1 MISLKKAAEI
11 GDTPLTDERL
21 RDIFSAVP
29 DKDVTDPEKQN
40 DLYRLR
46 IKLEDR
52 LSDKIETCISQG
64 LGNYKLMSA
73 VDLAWDS
80 SPINDYNLPLIM
92 YAQGRLTVDQ
102 TQQLAAEFPKI
113 DKYIQR
119 TEKGV
124 QINLPKFFD
133 VNINLV
139 RSYITRRLAAQ
150 LSKYDDL
157 SPFFKYHPRLQTEIG
172 RLRADVLSERV
183 DMMADQY
190 GYRKKQEQLIR
201 GMMLYQKQFGFVASK
216 WDSEKYL
223 DDDGNMVVHKE
234 GVDWVVPHPTRTFY
248 DTNYPAS
255 SLLTDT
261 GCKYCGYW
269 EVVPLGEIIDSP
281 YYFNRDQILYS
292 EYQNSLFGGYKTY
305 WSHYSTKIVAPS
317 VPQGSMTEHNHRE
330 GNSNFYAADEKDRSV
345 FLTQFF
351 WRVIPS
357 DEGIADYD
365 YPCWIRLVVAGDR
378 TVVYAEVMPSS
389 PCTVFEYNGHDGRLN
404 NLSIAHEIMPYQDQV
419 SNLFS
424 QLLETIKADLFSIGI
439 LNTDLFDTKDPEQR
453 KMIEEF
459 KRVYR
464 GEEFK
469 VTRGAL
475 AISLDKLM
483 QLNIPIDNVFKVV
496 HSAPNHSTDKIFQ
509 SIREMLNILDRL
521 LALSPQELGQ
531 IAPREV
537 TATEVAAVSNTT
549 ESVYAHISTG
559 IDQGRDAMKRII
571 FESAKNCISD
581 QVEVSIKTNYPP
593 EVVEAAG
600 FSLIEDETQ
609 YGSVSPEKV
618 MNIQGPFSKLIH
630 QYTWTSRDGSERVN
644 NPQAAG
650 QLINLLN
657 IILTNEMLMQAVPP
671 TKIFT
676 LMNLAVRSLGTGFNL
691 NLQLDPEAENS
702 FSNEQ
707 RMLEAL
713 NNVAPV
719 MDEMAKNVEGNSQ
732 TIEGII
738 GVLKTLGLEVGG
750 GQPAQPAQNIQE
762 GQPMAAGAP
771 QLLY

>member
-1 MISLKKAAEI
+1 MIDLKAAAEY
-11 GDTPLTDERL
+11 GEVPLTDQRL

-40 DLYRLR
+40 DLYKLR
-46 IKLEDR
+46 TRLEDR
-52 LSDKIETCISQG
+52 LSDKVETAISQG
-64 LGNYKLMSA
+64 LANYKMMSA

-92 YAQGRLTVDQ
+92 YAQGRLTVEQ
-102 TQQLAAEFPKI
+102 TEQLASEFPKI
-113 DKYIQR
+113 EGYIQR
-119 TEKGV
+119 TKKGV
-124 QINLPKFFD
+124 RIDLPKFFD

-172 RLRADVLSERV
+172 RLRADILSERV
-183 DMMADQY
+183 DMMSDQY

-201 GMMLYQKQFGFVASK
+201 GMMLYQKQFGFVSCK
-216 WDSEKYL
+216 WESDKYI
-223 DDDGNMVVHKE
+223 DENGNMIVYRE
-234 GVDWVVPHPTRTFY
+234 GIDWTVPHPTRSFY

-261 GCKYCGYW
+261 GCRYCGYW
-269 EVVPLGEIIDSP
+269 EVTPLGEIIDNP
-281 YYFNRDQILYS
+281 HYFNKDQIMWGD
-292 EYQNSLFGGYKTY
+292 YQDSLFRGYQTY
-305 WSHYSTKIVAPS
+305 WSQYTTKIVPPS
-317 VPQGSMTEHNHRE
+317 VPMGSMTEKNHRE
-330 GNSNFYAADEKDRSV
+330 GNGNFYAIDDKDRSV

-351 WRVIPS
+351 WKVVPS
-357 DEGIADYD
+357 EEGIADYD
-365 YPCWIRLVVAGDR
+365 FPCWIRLVIAGDR

-389 PCTVFEYNGHDGRLN
+389 PCTIFEYNGHDGRLN

-424 QLLETIKADLFSIGI
+424 QLLETIKSDLMSVGI
-439 LNTDLFDTKDPEQR
+439 LNTDVFDTKDPEQ
-453 KMIEEF
+453 KSMIEEF
-459 KRVYR
+459 KQIYR
-464 GEEFK
+464 GESFK
-469 VTRGAL
+469 VTRAAL
-475 AISLDKLM
+475 AVSFQKLNSLS
-483 QLNIPIDNVFKVV
+483 IPIDNVFKVV

-509 SIREMLNILDRL
+509 SIRELLNILDRL

-559 IDQGRDAMKRII
+559 IDQGRDTMKRII
-571 FESAKNCISD
+571 FEAAKNCISD
-581 QVEVSIKTNYPP
+581 KVEVSIKTNYPK

-600 FSLIEDETQ
+600 FSLIEDESQ
-609 YGSVSPEKV
+609 YGTVSPDRV
-618 MNIQGPFSKLIH
+618 MNLTGPFKGLIH

-644 NPQAAG
+644 NVQAAG
-650 QLINLLN
+650 QLINLVN
-657 IILTNEMLMQAVPP
+657 IILTSEMLMQKIPP

-676 LMNLAVRSLGTGFNL
+676 LMNFAVRSLGTGYNL
-691 NLQLDPEAENS
+691 NLQIDPESENT

-713 NNVAPV
+713 NNVAP
-719 MDEMAKNVEGNSQ
+719 MFDEIAQNVEGNRQS
-732 TIEGII
+732 IDGII
-738 GVLKTLGLEVGG
+738 KVLQTLGLDAGA
-750 GQPAQPAQNIQE
+750 QQSAPAQDVQQ
-762 GQPMAAGAP
+762 GQPMAAGSP